1 MADTATTDGLTT
13 WKNTSGTNSKVTG
26 FRNSI
31 TFGAYSNVILGVH
44 CKCIVGFDTQ
54 LRIAFKQSF
63 PLDYDT
69 SNIFG
74 KGVCGDYAHNRIQ
87 RFGAYYRNKIE
98 ELYQGVN
105 QTSICSFKNVG
116 SITEEV
122 LKSANVSGMQRK
134 IVKNAYQINSGGIKL
149 KANYGAKLSS
159 KTITSSAKLTKLDSN
174 KTNANV
180 GKALMEYSR
189 TGNDKGTHGKL
200 LSHILGK
207 VPDAKWL

>member
-74 KGVCGDYAHNRIQ
+74 KGIVADYIHNKYH
-87 RFGAYYRNKIE
+87 RFGANFRNKIDE
-98 ELYQGVN
+98 FYQGVN
-105 QTSICSFKNVG
+105 QNSISCYKNVG
-116 SITEEV
+116 SINEEV

-134 IVKNAYQINSGGIKL
+134 IVKNEYQINSGGIKL
-149 KANYGAKLSS
+149 KAN
-159 KTITSSAKLTKLDSN
+159 
-174 KTNANV
+174 
-180 GKALMEYSR
+180 
-189 TGNDKGTHGKL
+189 
-200 LSHILGK
+200 
-207 VPDAKWL
+207 